1 MCLQSRRAVFGIAS
15 VGSWTVLS
23 FSSRPEGGAIILPTR
38 LSVSQLVSPVWCAQQ
53 LAVLARKPVTRFAG
67 DVPCTL
73 ATLPPEQCELA
84 CSPSKT
90 EATQAQLQAVRKSEE
105 TPDSKCPAR

>member
-23 FSSRPEGGAIILPTR
+23 FSSSGGGGDYPWDAV
-38 LSVSQLVSPVWCAQQ
+38 SVSQLVSPVWCAQQ

>member
-23 FSSRPEGGAIILPTR
+23 FSSSGGGGDYPYT
-38 LSVSQLVSPVWCAQQ
+38 QFPLVSPVWCAQQ

>member
-1 MCLQSRRAVFGIAS
+1 MPAIAS
-15 VGSWTVLS
+15 SCLWHRFSGVVDRPKFLFVRRGGRLS
-23 FSSRPEGGAIILPTR
+23 LDAV
-38 LSVSQLVSPVWCAQQ
+38 SVSQLVSPVWCAQQ